1 MKKKI
6 KTVKSICRGN
16 VNTACWVAVH
26 LVGKMH
32 LSLGGIAGSVS
43 FSTAVSEQAGYLG
56 PKAAPGLG
64 PFLGSVDGRAPLAT
78 GSQQS

>member
-1 MKKKI
+1 M
-6 KTVKSICRGN
+6 
-16 VNTACWVAVH
+16 
-26 LVGKMH
+26 VGKMH

>member
-1 MKKKI
+1 M
-6 KTVKSICRGN
+6 
-16 VNTACWVAVH
+16 AVH

-78 GSQQS
+78 GFQQS